1 MSSLLSGCSFRE
13 YSPFSCSFFETVVT
27 TNNNQDVAS
36 FLSHRAYRVN
46 GSNLLA
52 ITNDCRDKNA
62 NRSDMNVSPA
72 KEEEENKGKQRELKP
87 LQYHFGS
94 FGKNGPNP
102 SEFAMC
108 VLLQTDEYES
118 ESESE
123 RRRENIISFSLSL
136 SVKRE
141 DNCFVESKRVLVEE
155 ECRFRKHGKIGKR
168 DCNQFQKVDLCDQ
181 KSDGT
186 KQSVRNEKWRSIDML
201 NVMSAHS
208 NDISLRFRAMTPF
221 RLEIPW
227 FWHECEKEE
236 RRENH
241 GVCVCFSGVFRVRH
255 FWKKGCW
262 WVSSWSIDFLD
273 CSRLMIW
280 KRIDIPIVNLVKS
293 VLDRTKCPK
302 IEESSMTF
310 ALSLVL
316 FLNLCPEF
324 PPLFWWFDM
333 IRCVVLCS
341 VETRSTNEHPTL
353 HGFQNRRSEESEIG
367 NQQTKSRNGPFDISS
382 EQKWGPFLS
391 QRELLKSVFWS
402 RWSRWFHIIDIVLR
416 DPNTHLV
423 LAFVT
428 FFHFSSF
435 RCCSMIAFC
444 EVMMPWFFARRSA
457 SMCSQWSH
465 WTIATRKKMFGMELE
480 EEEEEKER
488 RKRTTGN
495 EVNCFLKISTRE
507 DAKRTISDAQKIPA
521 RRARGSFGVR
531 TDANAWW
538 NRIRVHRQWKKAEKD
553 VWNRIVRR
561 ESQERSQSLEIFWE
575 RGP

>member
-1 MSSLLSGCSFRE
+1 MTYPFDFRRWRHFV
-13 YSPFSCSFFETVVT
+13 SK
-27 TNNNQDVAS
+27 
-36 FLSHRAYRVN
+36 SHDFGTSV
-46 GSNLLA
+46 
-52 ITNDCRDKNA
+52 KKK
-62 NRSDMNVSPA
+62 
-72 KEEEENKGKQRELKP
+72 KEEKIM
-87 LQYHFGS
+87 
-94 FGKNGPNP
+94 
-102 SEFAMC
+102 EF
-108 VLLQTDEYES
+108 VL
-118 ESESE
+118 
-123 RRRENIISFSLSL
+123 
-136 SVKRE
+136 
-141 DNCFVESKRVLVEE
+141 CF
-155 ECRFRKHGKIGKR
+155 
-168 DCNQFQKVDLCDQ
+168 
-181 KSDGT
+181 
-186 KQSVRNEKWRSIDML
+186 
-201 NVMSAHS
+201 
-208 NDISLRFRAMTPF
+208 P
-221 RLEIPW
+221 
-227 FWHECEKEE
+227 
-236 RRENH
+236 
-241 GVCVCFSGVFRVRH
+241 GVFRVHH

-302 IEESSMTF
+302 IEEFHDLCAVSRPF
-310 ALSLVL
+310 LEPLSRV
-316 FLNLCPEF
+316 

-367 NQQTKSRNGPFDISS
+367 NQQTKSRNGPFDI
-382 EQKWGPFLS
+382 
-391 QRELLKSVFWS
+391 FWAKMGS
-402 RWSRWFHIIDIVLR
+402 RFSHNGSFWNQCFDLVDLVDSTSLISFCAIQ
-416 DPNTHLV
+416 THLV

-435 RCCSMIAFC
+435 HCCSMIAFC

-465 WTIATRKKMFGMELE
+465 WTIATRKKMSGMELE
-480 EEEEEKER
+480 EEEEGKER

-507 DAKRTISDAQKIPA
+507 DAKRTISGAQKIPA

-538 NRIRVHRQWKKAEKD
+538 NRIRVHRQWKKVEKE
-553 VWNRIVRR
+553 VWNRKVRR
-561 ESQERSQSLEIFWE
+561 ESQERSQSLEIFGE